1 MAGGGPHSHHWLP
14 LPGPTKPRSKHSHF
28 DDETQISLT
37 LSRSAPTE
45 RRPTEKFCLQP
56 GSRTSSL
63 PLAIFQAMPDY
74 TVTVEALERVSEF
87 CLLLPRNHFPDVC
100 PLTVSPSVLLIKVP
114 VCDTRAH
121 PELHCNHHCSFLL
134 LALHSPLSL
143 LKKDSGTWHLPC
155 SNRVAILTR
164 IPCTHWGLPTGHPG
178 FLLNGPP
185 LQLEV
190 EPSLCRTLL
199 VVSLIV
205 FP

>member
-1 MAGGGPHSHHWLP
+1 MEWGCCFGSSVQASTRVPMCHNESSMGSEVLEAGTAMAGGGPHSHHWLP

-28 DDETQISLT
+28 DDETQISLA

-121 PELHCNHHCSFLL
+121 PELHRNHHCSFLL

-143 LKKDSGTWHLPC
+143 LKKDSGTLA
-155 SNRVAILTR
+155 SAM
-164 IPCTHWGLPTGHPG
+164 
-178 FLLNGPP
+178 F
-185 LQLEV
+185 
-190 EPSLCRTLL
+190 
-199 VVSLIV
+199 
-205 FP
+205 